1 MTDNN
6 HFDPIFLFTMIFP
19 AVSDVSIYNSP
30 SALLSTCC
38 DGSKS
43 AAFKSSTESSCPS
56 TVRLLFKLLFDG
68 LRVYIVG
75 ISTSGDSKIGV
86 LSNSTGPAV
95 DTVDAIGISLFS
107 AGALKKISST
117 CNSAK
122 SKGVLK
128 HLCYPICRVRNTSI
142 C

>member
-6 HFDPIFLFTMIFP
+6 HFDPIFLFTMIFS

-30 SALLSTCC
+30 SALHQPAVMEV
-38 DGSKS
+38 S
-43 AAFKSSTESSCPS
+43 AAFKSSTESSCSS
-56 TVRLLFKLLFDG
+56 TVRLLFRLFFDG

-86 LSNSTGPAV
+86 SSNSTGPAA

-107 AGALKKISST
+107 AGALKKISNT